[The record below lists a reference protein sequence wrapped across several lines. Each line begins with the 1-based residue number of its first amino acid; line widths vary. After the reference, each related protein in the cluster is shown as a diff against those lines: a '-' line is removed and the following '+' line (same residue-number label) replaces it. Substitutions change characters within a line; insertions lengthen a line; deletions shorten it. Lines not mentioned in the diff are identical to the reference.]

1 MTDTKIDIPKL
12 LYEICEDE
20 AVYEKDIDLVES
32 GLLDSYAFIELFS
45 KFEDYGINIQP
56 TKIDRTQLR
65 TVNGIENLIDN
76 YIKEKNY
83 K

>member
-1 MTDTKIDIPKL
+1 MINTKIDIPKL

-20 AVYEKDIDLVES
+20 GVYKEDIDLVES

-45 KFEDYGINIQP
+45 KLEDFGIVIQP
-56 TKIDRTQLR
+56 TRIDRSQLR
-65 TVNGIENLIDN
+65 TVKGIEKLVNDYL
-76 YIKEKNY
+76 EK